1 MLIKNIISVIEDFA
15 PLSFQEDYDNSG
27 IQIGDILD
35 EVTAVLIC
43 VDVTEEVIDEAI
55 NLNTNFIISHHPLI
69 FSGIKKIT
77 NKTSLE
83 KAIIK
88 AIRNKITIYSAHTNL
103 DNIQKG
109 VNGIIAD
116 KIGLINKAILLPK
129 KNSLSKLVTFIPV
142 DHIDNVR
149 NAVFNAGAGNIG
161 NYDLCSYNTE
171 GTGTFRGNKNTNPY
185 VGEKGKLHKENEI
198 RFESIFP
205 NYLKNN
211 ILKSLIEAHPYEE
224 VAYDIYP
231 LTNDY
236 MLAGSGMIGNL
247 KEKIEEQE
255 FLQKIKNIFSSG
267 CIRYTKLLG
276 KPINRVALCGG
287 SGSFLLPS
295 AIKNK
300 ADVFISADFK
310 YHQFFEA
317 ENKILIADVGHY
329 ESEQF
334 TKDIF
339 YNLLTK
345 NFSTFAIHLSKNN
358 TNPINY
364 L

>member
-1 MLIKNIISVIEDFA
+1 MLIKDVISVIEDFA

-27 IQIGDILD
+27 IQIGNIAK
-35 EVTAVLIC
+35 EVKGVLITI
-43 VDVTEEVIDEAI
+43 DVTEQIIEEAI
-55 NLNTNFIISHHPLI
+55 NLKTNLIISHHPVI
-69 FSGIKKIT
+69 FSGLKKLT
-77 NKTSLE
+77 DQTSLE
-83 KAIIK
+83 RTIIK
-88 AIRNKITIYSAHTNL
+88 AIQNRITIYSAHTNL
-103 DNIQKG
+103 DNIQNG

-116 KIGLINKAILLPK
+116 KIGLKNKKILVPK
-129 KNSLSKLVTFIPV
+129 KNSLSKLVTFVPIE
-142 DHIDNVR
+142 HIDNVR
-149 NAVFNAGAGNIG
+149 NAVFGAGAGKIG
-161 NYDLCSYNTE
+161 NYDSCSFNIE
-171 GTGTFRGNKNTNPY
+171 GKGTFKGNEDTHPY

-205 NYLKNN
+205 NYLRNN
-211 ILKSLIEAHPYEE
+211 IIKSLIESHPYEE

-231 LTNDY
+231 VTNEY
-236 MLAGSGMIGNL
+236 LLAGSGMIGDL
-247 KEKIEEQE
+247 EKEIEEKQ
-255 FLQKIKNIFSSG
+255 FLQKIKEIFNSG
-267 CIRYTKLLG
+267 CIRHTTLLG
-276 KPINRVALCGG
+276 KSIKKVAICGG
-287 SGSFLLPS
+287 SGSFLLQS

-300 ADVFISADFK
+300 ADIFISTDFK